1 MPGVPGEPGSPT
13 GPKGAASHIGLRMV
27 DQVVTINVDVAWQD
41 DAYTRLVAPKLFG
54 LSSEIKGKMT
64 VYSGDYSLFPLA
76 GAVAKL
82 SKSGQPFPPGTC
94 PRSGGER
101 FTLPYPPDQR
111 CSFFVELLPHIG
123 RGAVARGV
131 DRSRS
136 WLDDRN
142 LVAAEAW
149 VPELLVWYSP
159 PSSWRATSPRSD
171 GRVFGGTSFVAV
183 AGVGPD
189 AARYNP
195 KKQPDQLRMI
205 GITGYDWGS
214 KPDEITDGL
223 DKTIYLIQV
232 PPGLSRP
239 WIAGGGATVVGL
251 NPDNPMA
258 DFVHVRP
265 DGKAGTHAIMA
276 DGTVRWIPAEIDP
289 KMLLAMAT
297 RAGGEPLPADLDEV
311 APKVDPPKKP
321 KEAKLTT
328 SPDATAPSPK
338 AKDPKDTAPAPAD
351 KDMKDPGKA
360 DPPMPKGDAAAPKDD
375 LPKGESPKAD
385 MPTSPKQ

>member
-1 MPGVPGEPGSPT
+1 
-13 GPKGAASHIGLRMV
+13 
-27 DQVVTINVDVAWQD
+27 
-41 DAYTRLVAPKLFG
+41 
-54 LSSEIKGKMT
+54 MT

-76 GAVAKL
+76 DAVAKL

-94 PRSGGER
+94 PRTGGDR
-101 FTLPYPPDQR
+101 LTLPYPPDQR
-111 CSFFVELLPHIG
+111 CSFFVELLPHVG
-123 RGAVARGV
+123 RGAVARGI

-136 WLDDRN
+136 WLDERSMT
-142 LVAAEAW
+142 AAEAW

-159 PSSWRATSPRSD
+159 SSSWRATSPRSD

-195 KKQPDQLRMI
+195 KKQPDQVRMI

-239 WIAGGGATVVGL
+239 WIAGGGATVVGF

-297 RAGGEPLPADLDEV
+297 RAGGEPLPADLDEI
-311 APKVDPPKKP
+311 APKVESPKKP

-328 SPDATAPSPK
+328 SPDAKAPAPKAKDAEDTNPTPK
-338 AKDPKDTAPAPAD
+338 AKDPKDTALVPAD
-351 KDMKDPGKA
+351 KDKKEPAKA
-360 DPPMPKGDAAAPKDD
+360 DPSVPKGD
-375 LPKGESPKAD
+375 
-385 MPTSPKQ
+385 MPTPPKQ